1 MFLCNNISTGLAI
14 SVPHRSDH
22 VPIIGIKKVKM
33 TVEILPNATELF
45 PEALTCHSLLLLPN
59 YRGHPTKETGCWKPF
74 TTLEASG
81 RNDKAHLK
89 MFGHT
94 IHPLIGFIYLAQDTQ
109 LVD

>member
-59 YRGHPTKETGCWKPF
+59 YRRHPTKETLKSRL
-74 TTLEASG
+74 LEAIY
-81 RNDKAHLK
+81 
-89 MFGHT
+89 HT
-94 IHPLIGFIYLAQDTQ
+94 RGFWKE
-109 LVD
+109 